1 MEEGG
6 AYSVFRIEALRRN
19 SRGVDETILPQ
30 FSSPKTV
37 WLLWIFIV
45 LSLTAGT
52 LIWLIRIP
60 IYARAIAIPL
70 TNESQ
75 SAISG
80 INGNNEPLMAVL
92 IPGRNASQVRVGQRV
107 FWSFT
112 KSGERVSSTVI
123 EVKPM
128 VRSPDSLNRELD
140 LRGQAAASITEPA
153 VIALVSLGPVPYDLP
168 ASTYAGSVYRAEVE
182 IGTKRV
188 FSLLPVLRRFIGD

>member
-1 MEEGG
+1 
-6 AYSVFRIEALRRN
+6 
-19 SRGVDETILPQ
+19 
-30 FSSPKTV
+30 
-37 WLLWIFIV
+37 
-45 LSLTAGT
+45 
-52 LIWLIRIP
+52 
-60 IYARAIAIPL
+60 
-70 TNESQ
+70 
-75 SAISG
+75 
-80 INGNNEPLMAVL
+80 
-92 IPGRNASQVRVGQRV
+92 V